1 MVYAY
6 GHGPDRPSRPA
17 LAAQLGTVQISA
29 ARLRGQEAECFGVR
43 TAVVLGQ
50 DLAGLAGL
58 VRNSAVADLAA
69 HDWKLRDGHRETAG
83 T

>member
-1 MVYAY
+1 MAM
-6 GHGPDRPSRPA
+6 GPIVRAGRPLPRSW
-17 LAAQLGTVQISA
+17 GTVQISA